1 MMNHKGYLGL
11 ARVDID
17 AGVIRGRVI
26 NTRDTITFQG
36 KTVAEA
42 ETAFR
47 DSVDDYLEFC
57 AERGETPDKP
67 YSGHFPV
74 RTSAGVHRLLSLEAS
89 RRGISLN
96 ALVGS
101 ILKRE
106 ALRASRKSN
115 TSSTAPPP
123 RTIDAAEPSQA
134 KAPKKTKVS
143 R

>member
-11 ARVDID
+11 ARVDTD

-42 ETAFR
+42 EAAFR

-57 AERGETPDKP
+57 AERGEAPDKP

-74 RTSAGVHRLLSLEAS
+74 RTSAGVHRALSIEAS
-89 RRGISLN
+89 RRGVSLN

-106 ALRASRKSN
+106 AVRPARKKDED
-115 TSSTAPPP
+115 T
-123 RTIDAAEPSQA
+123 AEPSRRKINASQPTKA
-134 KAPKKTKVS
+134 KAS